1 MSTEDSK
8 DSKDEYVAKVEGE
21 LDGLDKEVDGL
32 KEKMQDAQG
41 EAKAEY
47 EDFLATLTQKRQELE
62 DRLNEVVAAGEDKWE
77 ELKGQAEHAWKA
89 FQNSVKYF
97 KSHFK

>member
-8 DSKDEYVAKVEGE
+8 DSKDQYVAKVEGE

-32 KEKMQDAQG
+32 KEKMQKLQG
-41 EAKAEY
+41 DAKAEY
-47 EDFLATLTQKRQELE
+47 EARLAALTEKHQELR
-62 DRLNEVVAAGEDKWE
+62 DRLDEIVAAGEDKWE

-89 FQNSVKYF
+89 FQNSVNYF